1 MLTAIFLC
9 IFIGGIIV
17 WSMAE
22 TIQGKVKQLYFH
34 FIKMRVSNTGSSFF
48 ALETIEGYFRCCG
61 VLSRADYTVQSLG
74 WCDAKEIHL
83 EKCAPPASC
92 CPSGL
97 DCDMTE
103 SYEIG
108 CVKKMAIWTS
118 DNTAT
123 LAGAWVLIWLV
134 IVFEIV
140 AVAHSVRRLN
150 LQARWQKLYGHFE
163 EEEKLKARIAKKQ
176 KALTQIEMDVHVQDI
191 G

>member
-1 MLTAIFLC
+1 MINVFANIFL
-9 IFIGGIIV
+9 IKSNHKIYQHRNISFVGHFFK
-17 WSMAE
+17 
-22 TIQGKVKQLYFH
+22 GKVKQLYFH

-140 AVAHSVRRLN
+140 AVAHSGSRRL
-150 LQARWQKLYGHFE
+150 E
-163 EEEKLKARIAKKQ
+163 
-176 KALTQIEMDVHVQDI
+176 
-191 G
+191 